1 MSTYTYREVLNQ
13 IQHLTP
19 DEQFQ
24 LLEDLVALVRRQ
36 ATTGP
41 QQHSIME
48 LRGLGKE
55 LWEGVDAQDY
65 VNQERE
71 SWNGLN

>member
-36 ATTGP
+36 ATSGP
-41 QQHSIME
+41 QKHSIME
-48 LRGLGKE
+48 LKGFGQE
-55 LWEGVDAQDY
+55 SVEGYRCAGI
-65 VNQERE
+65 RE
-71 SWNGLN
+71 SGARIVEWLN

>member
-1 MSTYTYREVLNQ
+1 MSTYSYREVLNQ

-36 ATTGP
+36 TRMRP
-41 QQHSIME
+41 RRSVLE
-48 LRGLGKE
+48 FKGLGKE
-55 LWEGVDAQDY
+55 MWEGMDAQEY
-65 VNQERE
+65 VNRERE
-71 SWNGLN
+71 SWNG

>member
-1 MSTYTYREVLNQ
+1 MSTYNYREVLNQ

-36 ATTGP
+36 TRTHP
-41 QQHSIME
+41 QHSIME
-48 LRGLGKE
+48 LKGLGKDV
-55 LWEGVDAQDY
+55 WSGIDAQEY

-71 SWNGLN
+71 SWSGLN